1 MQGSLLPAPSL
12 MLFGFVQGQSWAR
25 CASKRETTVA
35 MRGDLGCGCP
45 IINGQLGAAR
55 KKGCPGTNEAKAE
68 ILVIF

>member
-1 MQGSLLPAPSL
+1 MRGSPLPAPCL
-12 MLFGFVQGQSWAR
+12 MLFGFAQGQSQAR

-35 MRGDLGCGCP
+35 MRGDLGCGCA

-55 KKGCPGTNEAKAE
+55 KKDCPGTNETKAE